1 MSIRNSTRW
10 FAVLLLAAA
19 LYTVVGAEEREWTD
33 RSGKFSTTAELV
45 AVEGDRAVLR
55 GFGDKTIRIRI
66 DRLSDA
72 DQAFVRTWQEANQ
85 PVGASEDTPA
95 GKDSKAD
102 SREAAESIKDAAL
115 RFFAGLREEDRAEA
129 RELLTKR
136 AREVAEKP
144 QSPLGQLPTPAAG
157 KKAIQAGRP
166 RLDDTVAEIPVRVRA
181 DGQLH
186 KTKLHLRYEDD
197 AWQIF
202 AISATYPDGE
212 KSINFEAEVGGAEKT
227 DPLQELV
234 GKPMELAGYSLDG
247 SPLDM
252 SGFAGKIVLVDF
264 WATWCGP
271 CRAEIPN
278 IERNWQQYHDAGF
291 DVIAISV
298 DRDLNKL
305 QEFVTQEQPPW
316 TVVADHHPQN
326 REQMGSKYGIRGIPA
341 LVLIGRDGKVAAVN
355 CRGPRLGQQ
364 LARLMRKP

>member
-1 MSIRNSTRW
+1 MINRSTTRW
-10 FAVLLLAAA
+10 LAIVLLAGV
-19 LYTVVGAEEREWTD
+19 LYTVVAAEEREWTD
-33 RSGKFSTTAELV
+33 RSGKFSATAELI
-45 AVEGDRAVLR
+45 AVDGDQAVLR
-55 GFGDKTIRIRI
+55 GFGDKEIRVRI
-66 DRLSDA
+66 DRLSDE
-72 DQAFVRTWQEANQ
+72 DQAFVRMWQEANQ
-85 PVGASEDTPA
+85 PAGVSEESTADTSSSA
-95 GKDSKAD
+95 ESKD
-102 SREAAESIKDAAL
+102 AAELIKDAAL
-115 RFFAGLREEDRAEA
+115 RFFAGLREQDRGQA

-136 AREVAEKP
+136 AREMAEKP

-157 KKAIQAGRP
+157 RKAIQAGRP
-166 RLDDTVAEIPVRVRA
+166 QLDDTVAEIPVRVRA

-212 KSINFEAEVGGAEKT
+212 KSINFEAEVGGVEKT
-227 DPLQELV
+227 DPLQGLV
-234 GKPMELAGYSLDG
+234 GQPMELAGYTLDG

-278 IERNWQQYHDAGF
+278 IERNWQQYHGAGF

-305 QEFVTQEQPPW
+305 QEFVAQEQPPW

-341 LVLIGRDGKVAAVN
+341 FVLIGRDGKVAAVN

-364 LARLMRKP
+364 LARLMRE